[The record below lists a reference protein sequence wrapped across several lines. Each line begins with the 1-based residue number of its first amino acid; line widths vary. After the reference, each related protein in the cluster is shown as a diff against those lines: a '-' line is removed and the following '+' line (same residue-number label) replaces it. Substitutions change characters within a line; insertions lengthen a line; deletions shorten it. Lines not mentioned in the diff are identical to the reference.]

1 MTKRMKKERD
11 AQAAFQKEMDQF
23 GLTVNTRSTC
33 GTYSTDGKY
42 FLLEVRTEQQ
52 PVKGKKAL
60 IKKIEA
66 AGYIARV
73 WGKGRRNSGGFVF
86 NVVKTFPIL
95 CEDDDAQEY
104 VEETK

>member
-1 MTKRMKKERD
+1 MTKFVKKERD

-23 GLTVNTRSTC
+23 GLTVNTGSAC
-33 GTYSTDGKY
+33 GAYSTDGRH
-42 FLLEVRTEQQ
+42 FLLEVRTEPK
-52 PVKGKKAL
+52 PVKGQKAL

-73 WGKGRRNSGGFVF
+73 WGQGRRNSRGFVF
-86 NVVKTFPIL
+86 SVVKTFPIL
-95 CEDDDAQEY
+95 REDDDAQEY